1 VRLERAQLGLAAALA
16 AVIPVSIFAAEA
28 ALALSVGVLL
38 ARIARRQARLAR
50 TAVDAPLAAFAVWTL
65 LSASFAADPAVSH
78 EDAKKLVLFLLFY
91 VAADVARS
99 GEARERLLDAL
110 LLGGLALASYTVAQH
125 HLLGFDRLDRRPHGF
140 IGHYMSAAGV
150 TMGVLV
156 VAAARIA
163 GGARLRP
170 RWRDAWLAAGV
181 LAAVLAVTAATAHG
195 RGVLAARVFVAG
207 LVVLAAAVAL
217 ARGDSARRASALAA
231 VAAIPFSAWALVVSQ
246 TRGAWLGALLGLAT
260 VAAFR
265 APRLIA
271 AVAAAVLVLLVARP
285 AAVRDRLTVSDAS
298 TVDRYYMWQAGL
310 DIVAD
315 RPVFGL
321 GPGMV
326 LSAYPRYRWP
336 EAPNK
341 EAPHLHDNVLQ
352 IAAER
357 GVPALVFFLWW
368 IAATLA
374 VAYAEARRGQAAT
387 PGGATP
393 AEAAAATAALAV
405 VVAAFVEGLVEYN
418 LGDSEVLML
427 FLLVTAV
434 PFALRAARGAA
445 PPATAA

>member
-1 VRLERAQLGLAAALA
+1 LRLERAQLGLAAALA
-16 AVIPVSIFAAEA
+16 AVVPVSIFAAEA

-38 ARIARRQARLAR
+38 ARIARRQANLPR
-50 TAVDAPLAAFAVWTL
+50 TAVDAPLLAFAVWSL
-65 LSASFAADPAVSH
+65 LSASFAADPAVSYA
-78 EDAKKLVLFLLFY
+78 DAKKLVLFLLFY
-91 VAADVARS
+91 LAVDVARR

-110 LLGGLALASYTVAQH
+110 LLGGLALAAYTVAQH

-156 VAAARIA
+156 VAAARLVGRA
-163 GGARLRP
+163 APRP
-170 RWRDAWLAAGV
+170 RWRDAWLAAAVLAGV
-181 LAAVLAVTAATAHG
+181 LGVTLAAAQGRGTLAARAFVAALAVVAAAAALSRGDGARRAGAVVTLAAV
-195 RGVLAARVFVAG
+195 
-207 LVVLAAAVAL
+207 
-217 ARGDSARRASALAA
+217 
-231 VAAIPFSAWALVVSQ
+231 PFAAWALVVSQ

-260 VAAFR
+260 VAALR

-285 AAVRDRLTVSDAS
+285 ALVRERLTVSDAS
-298 TVDRYYMWQAGL
+298 SVDRYYMWQAGV
-310 DIVAD
+310 DMVID

-357 GVPALVFFLWW
+357 GLPALAFFLWW

-374 VAYAEARRGQAAT
+374 AAYGEAKRRPGAS
-387 PGGATP
+387 PGGEGA
-393 AEAAAATAALAV
+393 AEAAAATAALGV

-427 FLLVTAV
+427 FLLVTAL
-434 PFALRAARGAA
+434 PFALRAARGTP
-445 PPATAA
+445 PPAPAA